1 MRFGVESGAPV
12 ITTLNEFVPITPRPH
27 RFV

>member
-12 ITTLNEFVPITPRPH
+12 ITNLNEFVTITPRPQ